1 MARSAYLNSDLD
13 GLRGQ
18 KTRSM
23 AAFMET
29 VQKLK
34 YLIVSYL
41 TVLIFLL
48 LCVAATPLVIRHG
61 MAIARKFII
70 EEETLETVLI
80 AILFA
85 VSYLIWTGFRHAL
98 KAYMRLAVRAG
109 EEKSRLI
116 SRLAE
121 AFSYIGCVNVEI
133 QEIQSMLCGP
143 DYYPQ
148 TKRELKQLLEQ
159 LAAKAMAVA
168 GSPWIV
174 VRMISRCSG
183 RTIKEFAMER
193 RSGLLPSATLGNRAI
208 LEGRPVDG
216 LIAMGVRQKN
226 LDQLTVCI
234 LPEIPIS
241 DEQTILITAI
251 LNQIEMFI
259 LLYRKG
265 SVRQEILQEQ
275 IE

>member
-1 MARSAYLNSDLD
+1 
-13 GLRGQ
+13 
-18 KTRSM
+18 
-23 AAFMET
+23 MET

-85 VSYLIWTGFRHAL
+85 VSYLIWIGFRHAL

-121 AFSYIGCVNVEI
+121 AFSYIVVIIEVIPITIAAMVQYDALPSIITNKASLIYKDHVTIQTSPVPVDIQGANV
-133 QEIQSMLCGP
+133 S
-143 DYYPQ
+143 
-148 TKRELKQLLEQ
+148 ELAIPL
-159 LAAKAMAVA
+159 
-168 GSPWIV
+168 
-174 VRMISRCSG
+174 
-183 RTIKEFAMER
+183 
-193 RSGLLPSATLGNRAI
+193 LLPETGAEYPSLIMFLQPPQPSYHHPVRY
-208 LEGRPVDG
+208 RP
-216 LIAMGVRQKN
+216 
-226 LDQLTVCI
+226 
-234 LPEIPIS
+234 
-241 DEQTILITAI
+241 
-251 LNQIEMFI
+251 
-259 LLYRKG
+259 
-265 SVRQEILQEQ
+265 
-275 IE
+275 